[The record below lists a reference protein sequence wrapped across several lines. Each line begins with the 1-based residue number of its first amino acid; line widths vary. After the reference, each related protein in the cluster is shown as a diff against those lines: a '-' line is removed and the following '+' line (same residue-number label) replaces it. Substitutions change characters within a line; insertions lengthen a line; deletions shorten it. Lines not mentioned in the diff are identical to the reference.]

1 MSNSTLAYVEEKLI
15 VTTTAY
21 AVSRVL
27 RVRDGHRFAKK
38 QLTSNKA
45 SDLPRFLTEARV
57 LARLNHPNIIKVVDQ
72 QLNSAP
78 YFVIMPLYE
87 MNLREWLNA
96 QKGRE
101 RPADADVKEIF
112 ERLLDAIIYAHDQG
126 VIHRDLKPENI
137 LLNSPRDLVVIDFN
151 ISVDLLHEPGR
162 LTKSGQKLGTP
173 LYAAPEQVRDARAVD
188 ERADIYSLGVVLHEM
203 CGGLI
208 GSSTLDIRPLPTFA
222 RWIVEKC
229 TNGDPE
235 NRFSNVR
242 ELKKAWLVAKDLN
255 TKDSEINEIETYMLA
270 PGDSCHG
277 RAHRILDLLETHSD
291 DVDLLDKFFMG
302 VQPAPFK
309 ALSQENPFRLDSV
322 VRFWTQFYSKR
333 PWPFEYTDEIARR
346 VEVLSTQVG
355 SDYIKVDLIISL
367 IILGNFHNRYFVWR
381 VAAQLIKN
389 LKTSA
394 EISELIDRLSP
405 MEGELDRVAEY
416 LSPSQVH
423 HDLHSVL
430 FQNFSEEHL
439 AFRSTPGRV
448 DQA

>member
-1 MSNSTLAYVEEKLI
+1 
-15 VTTTAY
+15 
-21 AVSRVL
+21 
-27 RVRDGHRFAKK
+27 
-38 QLTSNKA
+38 
-45 SDLPRFLTEARV
+45 
-57 LARLNHPNIIKVVDQ
+57 
-72 QLNSAP
+72 
-78 YFVIMPLYE
+78 
-87 MNLREWLNA
+87 
-96 QKGRE
+96 
-101 RPADADVKEIF
+101 
-112 ERLLDAIIYAHDQG
+112 
-126 VIHRDLKPENI
+126 
-137 LLNSPRDLVVIDFN
+137 
-151 ISVDLLHEPGR
+151 
-162 LTKSGQKLGTP
+162 
-173 LYAAPEQVRDARAVD
+173 
-188 ERADIYSLGVVLHEM
+188 
-203 CGGLI
+203 
-208 GSSTLDIRPLPTFA
+208 
-222 RWIVEKC
+222 
-229 TNGDPE
+229 
-235 NRFSNVR
+235 
-242 ELKKAWLVAKDLN
+242 
-255 TKDSEINEIETYMLA
+255 MLA

-309 ALSQENPFRLDSV
+309 ALSQENPFRLESV
-322 VRFWTQFYSKR
+322 VRCWTQFYSKR
-333 PWPFEYTDEIARR
+333 AWPFEYTDEIARR

-355 SDYIKVDLIISL
+355 SDYIKVELIISL

-394 EISELIDRLSP
+394 EISELIDRLSS